1 MLFLVL
7 IDYAWLDGDPRRSR
21 LESRLLACRCQAL
34 ALAILV
40 ATSGRPALRLG
51 LPRLPLA
58 TCFHRGTIP
67 CPQRFFVRRLLRWS
81 VWARG
86 FCSFEHLRFVPGRTV
101 FFGSVLGKYAVPAFA
116 CQGTMLAVI
125 AFIYVLR

>member
-7 IDYAWLDGDPRRSR
+7 IDYAWLDGVPRRSR

-40 ATSGRPALRLG
+40 ATSGGPALRLG

-67 CPQRFFVRRLLRWS
+67 CPAAFLCTTTATLECLGSWSLFF
-81 VWARG
+81 
-86 FCSFEHLRFVPGRTV
+86 
-101 FFGSVLGKYAVPAFA
+101 
-116 CQGTMLAVI
+116 
-125 AFIYVLR
+125 